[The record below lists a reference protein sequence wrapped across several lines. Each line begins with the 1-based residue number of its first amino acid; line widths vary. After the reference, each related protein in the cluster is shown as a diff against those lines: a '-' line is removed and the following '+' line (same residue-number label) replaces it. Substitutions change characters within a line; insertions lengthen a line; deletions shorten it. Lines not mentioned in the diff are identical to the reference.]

1 MAARIAGVGRV
12 IVSLRKSALW
22 AGMGRLRMPSTSR
35 FASHRRDG
43 YEDRGGSRMR
53 ELERQLRRLRAYALL
68 TYPFACVPF
77 LFLFFRHH
85 GMDEGD
91 YGEIVSAYY
100 LAMFLA
106 EVPTGV
112 LADRFGPK
120 RMLVTG
126 PLLLAAG
133 FGTLLAW
140 PTYAG
145 FLAGEVLL
153 GLGHAVLSGPPSTIL
168 YETLREHGQQHRY
181 LAEESRIQARRLLG
195 TGTSFLA
202 GGALLRLGSANA
214 DAYWLTIVATCGA
227 CGAAGLIATTL
238 APEPGRPAPKLRE
251 FFQQVRSDLGK
262 RAVLWLLVYWATLFT
277 LLRFPFHDYQPWLSA
292 AGRQE
297 PLFHDPLFV
306 GGLYAAM
313 NLAAA
318 PLSSAVPRLV
328 ATVGRRPLFWSMP
341 LVLCASMAVMA
352 AERHLA
358 ANGEGTRALAWLG
371 VSMFFVQQVPFGMHM
386 ALLQDFVNH
395 RIGRAA
401 RTTVLSALSLVARC
415 FYAGCNVALF
425 HVQRVNGMATALAT
439 TALLGAA
446 ATFVVMWAR
455 PRGSLRGETEIA

>member
-1 MAARIAGVGRV
+1 
-12 IVSLRKSALW
+12 
-22 AGMGRLRMPSTSR
+22 
-35 FASHRRDG
+35 
-43 YEDRGGSRMR
+43 MR
-53 ELERQLRRLRAYALL
+53 ELERQLQRLRAYALL

-91 YGEIVSAYY
+91 YGEIVGAYY
-100 LAMFLA
+100 LAMFVA

-120 RMLVTG
+120 RMLVLG
-126 PLLLAAG
+126 PLLLAGG
-133 FGTLLAW
+133 FGALLAW
-140 PTYAG
+140 PTYGG

-181 LAEESRIQARRLLG
+181 LAEESRMQSRRLLG
-195 TGTSFLA
+195 TGTSFLI
-202 GGALLRLGSANA
+202 GGALLRLGSTTA
-214 DAYWLTIVATCGA
+214 DAYWLTIVATCAA
-227 CGAAGLIATTL
+227 CTAAAGIGTLL
-238 APEPGRPAPKLRE
+238 APEPGRPAPGLRE
-251 FFQQVRSDLGK
+251 FARQVRGDLGK
-262 RAVLWLLVYWATLFT
+262 RAVLWLLAYWAILFT

-292 AGRQE
+292 ASREE

-306 GGLYAAM
+306 GLLYAAM

-318 PLSSAVPRLV
+318 PLSAAVPRFV
-328 ATVGRRPLFWSMP
+328 ARFGRRPLFWSMP

-352 AERHLA
+352 AERWNA
-358 ANGEGTRALAWLG
+358 ANGGGTRVLAWIG

-395 RIGRAA
+395 RIGPGA

-425 HVQRVNGMATALAT
+425 HVQRAHGMAIALGITAIV
-439 TALLGAA
+439 GAA
-446 ATFVVMWAR
+446 VTVAVMWLR
-455 PRGSLRGETEIA
+455 PRGVLRGDTTIV